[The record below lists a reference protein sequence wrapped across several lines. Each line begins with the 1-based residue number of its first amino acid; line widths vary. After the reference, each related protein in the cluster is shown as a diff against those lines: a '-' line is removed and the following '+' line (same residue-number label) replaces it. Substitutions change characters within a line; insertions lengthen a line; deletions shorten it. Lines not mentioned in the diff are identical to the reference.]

1 MKDIIPDRH
10 CYRKR
15 FQVSLADIS
24 TELNLMTV
32 STPNQQI
39 EKARTA
45 TQDGRFW
52 QAVDQYTEILANT
65 NPQTSDSKVKN
76 ARLIS
81 LKERGDLLG
90 ELGEQVA
97 ALAAYEQ
104 YYLEA
109 GTSQHAVEALVLIGN
124 RSRGLG
130 QYGRS
135 LTACQEALDLSTAL
149 NYTPGR
155 AKALAGLGGTY
166 LLQGEVHLAINYLN
180 QADALFEQLSDSI
193 GQARASNQIGI
204 AYATTGH
211 FYKAILAFE
220 KSLAMARQLGR
231 HSSLVASLNNLG
243 ECYQLLYATD
253 QALACHQEGLAL
265 AKSADFRLLE
275 ADLCRNL
282 GLDLAQKQQW
292 SESLVYLQQA
302 QALAEEIRAPEIY
315 FHTLYALAR
324 VSLAQEQADGRVH
337 AQALLDAAT
346 EPGRSRWHKA
356 NGLYAIGCFERLA
369 GNLSKAE
376 ELWQQAIFLAHET
389 ENKVLLWQLH
399 AALAQ
404 IAQQP
409 NLASVHNRI
418 SAEVI
423 QQIAEPFMD
432 ETLKAGF
439 LGAEPITAVFNQ
451 LAKEK

>member
-1 MKDIIPDRH
+1 
-10 CYRKR
+10 
-15 FQVSLADIS
+15 
-24 TELNLMTV
+24 MTV
-32 STPNQQI
+32 STPNQLI
-39 EKARTA
+39 EKARLA

-52 QAVDQYTEILANT
+52 EAVDQYTEVLAST
-65 NPQTSDSKVKN
+65 NPQTSDPKVKN
-76 ARLIS
+76 IRLIS

-90 ELGEQVA
+90 ELGEQVV

-135 LTACQEALDLSTAL
+135 TTACQEALDLSTAL

-166 LLQGEVHLAINYLN
+166 LLQGDVNLSVNYLN
-180 QADALFEQLSDSI
+180 QANALFEQLNDSY
-193 GQARASNQIGI
+193 GQAQSSNQIGV

-211 FYKAILAFE
+211 FQKAIQAFE
-220 KSLAMARQLGR
+220 KSLALARQLGR
-231 HSSLVASLNNLG
+231 RSRIVASLNNLG
-243 ECYQLLYATD
+243 ECYQLLFATE

-282 GLDLAQKQQW
+282 GLDLAQKEQW
-292 SESLVYLQQA
+292 SESEAYLQQA
-302 QALAEEIRAPEIY
+302 KALAEEIRAPEIY
-315 FHTLYALAR
+315 FHALSGLAR
-324 VSLAQEQADGRVH
+324 ISLAQGQAEGRVY
-337 AQALLDAAT
+337 AQALLDAVT
-346 EPGRSRWHKA
+346 EPGRSRWHQA
-356 NGLYAIGCFERLA
+356 NGLYVLGGFEQMA
-369 GNLSKAE
+369 GNLSTAE
-376 ELWQQAIFLAHET
+376 ELWQRAIFLAHET
-389 ENKVLLWQLH
+389 ENRVLLWQLH

-409 NLASVHNRI
+409 NLAAVHNRI
-418 SAEVI
+418 AAEVI
-423 QQIAEPFMD
+423 QQIAEPFTD
-432 ETLKAGF
+432 EALKAGF
-439 LGAEPITAVFNQ
+439 LGAEPVTAVLNQ
-451 LAKEK
+451 LPHDL